1 MTSEI
6 SAAEI
11 RQEVDNIVRSDH
23 FRNSEKLSIF
33 LRYICTKYIEGTA
46 GQLNEYL
53 LGLEVFERK
62 PGFSPSED
70 SIVRVRAHELRRRL
84 KEYYAAQGQTSRI
97 RITLPKGHYAPEFV
111 RADDL
116 GQDAGSAALADEELS
131 QANQASSPA
140 VSNPMPAGPQTR
152 RPMSEAG
159 ESFHSLEKARELYA
173 FYGELLGKLNERDP
187 QLTLINLSNPKVMFS
202 FACGSP
208 SPPGYLGRPS
218 VPITPQLAA
227 HLPANTND
235 VALPFGTG
243 KPLYHFLHPTDDEYT
258 GMGEAV
264 CAFHLG
270 RLLQILDRPVHITQ
284 ARFLTWDKASRDN
297 LIILGLPLMNA
308 WADANLA
315 APNFRFVSA
324 SWRNTQPQP
333 GEQESY
339 DSELESRPGPAG
351 FTDYGI
357 IFMQPLP
364 NGNRVLLLAA
374 ASSYG
379 TLGLGEFF
387 CNPDR
392 MRPVYEALKTRASNK
407 QVPSTYEILIK
418 IRIRDNLPIDTSV
431 VACR

>member
-6 SAAEI
+6 SAEEI
-11 RQEVDNIVRSDH
+11 RQEVKNILKSEH
-23 FRNSEKLSIF
+23 FRNSEKLSSF
-33 LRYICTKYIEGTA
+33 LDYICTRFIEGTA
-46 GQLNEYL
+46 NQLNEYL
-53 LGLEVFERK
+53 LGLEVFDRK

-84 KEYYAAQGQTSRI
+84 KEYYSGEGQTSRI
-97 RITLPKGHYAPEFV
+97 RISLPKGHYAPEFARV
-111 RADDL
+111 VDVP
-116 GQDAGSAALADEELS
+116 SDEAPTAPVDE
-131 QANQASSPA
+131 SPA
-140 VSNPMPAGPQTR
+140 QRSPAEPKVR
-152 RPMSEAG
+152 RPMSETVG
-159 ESFHSLEKARELYA
+159 SSHGVEKARELYA
-173 FYGELLGKLNERDP
+173 FYGELLGELNERAP

-218 VPITPQLAA
+218 VPITPQLAK

-235 VALPFGTG
+235 VALPFATG
-243 KPLYHFLHPTDDEYT
+243 RPLYHFLHPTDDEYT

-270 RLLQILDRPVHITQ
+270 RLLQVLDRPVHITQ

-308 WADANLA
+308 WADTNLA

-324 SWRNTQPQP
+324 SWQNTQPRP
-333 GEQESY
+333 GEKESY
-339 DSELESRPGPAG
+339 QSELESRPGETG

-392 MRPVYEALKTRASNK
+392 MRPVYETLKIQTK
-407 QVPSTYEILIK
+407 DKVIPSSYEILVR
-418 IRIRDNLPIDTSV
+418 IRIKDNLPIETSV

>member
-1 MTSEI
+1 MASDV
-6 SAAEI
+6 SAAEVQ
-11 RQEVDNIVRSDH
+11 QEVEKILKSEH
-23 FRNSEKLSIF
+23 FRSSEKLSRF
-33 LRYICTKYIEGTA
+33 LQYICRKHVEGTA
-46 GQLNEYL
+46 GELNEYL
-53 LGLEVFERK
+53 LGLEVFDRK

-84 KEYYAAQGQTSRI
+84 REYYAAERQASRI
-97 RITLPKGHYAPEFV
+97 RITLPKGHYAPEFTRV
-111 RADDL
+111 VTGAP
-116 GQDAGSAALADEELS
+116 G
-131 QANQASSPA
+131 SPA
-140 VSNPMPAGPQTR
+140 IAPLDTEPEQRTPATPS
-152 RPMSEAG
+152 MAG
-159 ESFHSLEKARELYA
+159 ESRRPLLAGRGPSHGMVNARELYD
-173 FYGELLGKLNERDP
+173 FYDQLLGELHERDP

-202 FACGSP
+202 FACSSP

-218 VPITPQLAA
+218 IPIAPQLAK
-227 HLPANTND
+227 HLPINTND
-235 VALPFGTG
+235 VALPFATSNA
-243 KPLYHFLHPTDDEYT
+243 LYHFLHPTDDEYT

-297 LIILGLPLMNA
+297 LIVLGLPVMNA
-308 WADANLA
+308 WVEANLA

-324 SWRNTQPQP
+324 CWHNSQPQP
-333 GEQESY
+333 GEEQTY
-339 DSELESRPGPAG
+339 RCELEAVSKETG

-392 MRPVYEALKTRASNK
+392 MRPVYEMLKKRATNLPF
-407 QVPSTYEILIK
+407 PSTYEVLIK
-418 IRIRDNLPIDTSV
+418 IQIRDNLPIATSV

>member
-1 MTSEI
+1 MTSDV

-11 RQEVDNIVRSDH
+11 RQEVDKVLKSEQ
-23 FRNSEKLSIF
+23 FRNSDKLSRF
-33 LRYICTKYIEGTA
+33 LDYICAKHIEGTA
-46 GQLNEYL
+46 SQLNEYL
-53 LGLEVFERK
+53 LGLEVFDRK

-84 KEYYAAQGQTSRI
+84 REYYTGDGQASRI
-97 RITLPKGHYAPEFV
+97 RITLPKGHYAPEFTRV
-111 RADDL
+111 VDV
-116 GQDAGSAALADEELS
+116 DAHD
-131 QANQASSPA
+131 
-140 VSNPMPAGPQTR
+140 VSMTPRQEDSIARTPVQRTPPTR
-152 RPMSEAG
+152 PSIAG
-159 ESFHSLEKARELYA
+159 ESRRPAVQGPSASRSIQKARELYG
-173 FYGELLGKLNERDP
+173 FYGELLGELHEPDP
-187 QLTLINLSNPKVMFS
+187 QSTLINLSNPKVMFS
-202 FACGSP
+202 FACCSP
-208 SPPGYLGRPS
+208 TPPGYLGRPS
-218 VPITPQLAA
+218 IPITPQLAK

-235 VALPFGTG
+235 VALPFATG
-243 KPLYHFLHPTDDEYT
+243 NPLHHFLHPTDDEFT

-284 ARFLTWDKASRDN
+284 ARFLAWDKASRDN
-297 LIILGLPLMNA
+297 LIVLGLPVMNE
-308 WADANLA
+308 WVEANLA

-324 SWRNTQPQP
+324 CWHNTEPQP
-333 GEQESY
+333 GEERSY
-339 DSELESRPGPAG
+339 RCELEAVSSARG

-392 MRPVYEALKTRASNK
+392 MRPVYETFRKRAIGK
-407 QVPSTYEILIK
+407 PFPSSYEVLVK
-418 IRIRDNLPIDTSV
+418 IDIRDSLPIGTSV

>member
-1 MTSEI
+1 M
-6 SAAEI
+6 
-11 RQEVDNIVRSDH
+11 
-23 FRNSEKLSIF
+23 L
-33 LRYICTKYIEGTA
+33 
-46 GQLNEYL
+46 
-53 LGLEVFERK
+53 
-62 PGFSPSED
+62 
-70 SIVRVRAHELRRRL
+70 
-84 KEYYAAQGQTSRI
+84 TSRGS
-97 RITLPKGHYAPEFV
+97 RQG
-111 RADDL
+111 L
-116 GQDAGSAALADEELS
+116 GEESA
-131 QANQASSPA
+131 
-140 VSNPMPAGPQTR
+140 
-152 RPMSEAG
+152 
-159 ESFHSLEKARELYA
+159 LYA
-173 FYGELLGKLNERDP
+173 IYDELLGELNERDP

-202 FACGSP
+202 FACSSP

-218 VPITPQLAA
+218 VPIAPKLAE

-235 VALPFGTG
+235 IALPFGTG

-270 RLLQILDRPVHITQ
+270 RLLQILERPVHITQ

-308 WADANLA
+308 WADTNLA

-324 SWRNTQPQP
+324 SWRNTQPRP
-333 GEQESY
+333 GEKETY
-339 DSELESRPGPAG
+339 GCELESRSGETA

-392 MRPVYEALKTRASNK
+392 MQSVYETLKTGTK
-407 QVPSTYEILIK
+407 DHTIPSTYEILIK
-418 IRIRDNLPIDTSV
+418 IRIKDSLPIETSV
-431 VACR
+431 VAWR